1 MNLWRRFRQLH
12 GPNAELN
19 EEIRRTIR
27 NLWTVNPDF
36 NPQHAL
42 TFQVGFSP
50 TATSTPS
57 RVSNSS

>member
-1 MNLWRRFRQLH
+1 MK
-12 GPNAELN
+12 
-19 EEIRRTIR
+19 EIRRTIR
-27 NLWTVNPDF
+27 NLWTVNPGF